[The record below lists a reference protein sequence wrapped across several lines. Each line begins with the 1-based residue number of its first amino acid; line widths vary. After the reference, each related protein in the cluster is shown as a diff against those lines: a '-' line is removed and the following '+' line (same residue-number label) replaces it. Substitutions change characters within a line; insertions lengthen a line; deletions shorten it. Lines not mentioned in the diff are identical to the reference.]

1 MKVKECMCTKVAC
14 VTPQDS
20 ISNVAKVMQ
29 SNHIGC
35 VPVCDNQK
43 QLCGII
49 TDRDIV
55 LRVVACDKDVNN
67 TMASEIMTTD
77 ICTCGQEDE
86 MTNAQSQMEFNQI
99 RRLPVCDNQNRVV
112 GMLTLGNLANNN
124 AQIGKN
130 QVATTLGNIC
140 NCEGQ
145 AKNSQ

>member
-77 ICTCGQEDE
+77 ICTCTQDDE

-99 RRLPVCDNQNRVV
+99 RRLPVCDNQNRVI

-145 AKNSQ
+145 AKNAQ

>member
-1 MKVKECMCTKVAC
+1 MKVQECMCNKVAC
-14 VTPQDS
+14 VTPQDT

-35 VPVCDNQK
+35 VPVCDEQK

-55 LRVVACDKDVNN
+55 LRAVACDKDINN
-67 TMASEIMTTD
+67 TMASEIMTTNL
-77 ICTCGQEDE
+77 CTCKQDDE
-86 MTNAQSQMEFNQI
+86 MTNAQSQMEFNQV

-124 AQIGKN
+124 TQIGKN

-140 NCEGQ
+140 NCQGQ
-145 AKNSQ
+145 AKNAE